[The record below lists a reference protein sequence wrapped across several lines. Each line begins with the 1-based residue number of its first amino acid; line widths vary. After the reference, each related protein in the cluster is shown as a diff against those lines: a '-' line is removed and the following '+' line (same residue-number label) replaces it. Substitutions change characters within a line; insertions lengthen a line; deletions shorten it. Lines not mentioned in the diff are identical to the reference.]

1 MDSGVTHNAGA
12 TEDGMV
18 GGSDPEFRWL
28 ERGEGEPV
36 VLLHGLMGRM
46 DHWEAVLEYLGDQ
59 CRPMALSL
67 PIFDARLGEVSI
79 PELARHVARFLD
91 ALDIPRAVVGG
102 NSLGGHVALELALSC
117 PDRVSGLILAG
128 SSGLFERGFTRGV
141 PRRPT
146 AEYVRA
152 KLEEVVYDR
161 ALVTPSWVESVR
173 QVANTRAC
181 ALRLVR
187 FAKAAKRDSIAERL
201 PALRVPTLLVWGMND
216 VVTPPDVGRRFNA
229 LIAESRLWLL
239 ARCGHVPMLER
250 PLPFNRVVADWLE
263 TTRLARERPARL
275 AGAGR

>member
-1 MDSGVTHNAGA
+1 MHGK
-12 TEDGMV
+12 
-18 GGSDPEFRWL
+18 SDPEFRWL

-46 DHWEAVLEYLGDQ
+46 DHWEAVLEHLGDQ

-146 AEYVRA
+146 ADYVRA

-161 ALVTPSWVESVR
+161 ALVTPAWVESVR
-173 QVANTRAC
+173 EVANTRSC

-187 FAKAAKRDSIAERL
+187 FAKAAKRHSIADRL
-201 PALRVPTLLVWGMND
+201 PALRLPTLLVWGMND
-216 VVTPPDVGRRFNA
+216 VVTPPDVGHRFNA
-229 LIAESRLWLL
+229 LIAASQLWLL

-250 PLPFNRVVADWLE
+250 PVPFNRVVTDWLE
-263 TTRLARERPARL
+263 ATRLERERPARL

>member
-1 MDSGVTHNAGA
+1 
-12 TEDGMV
+12 
-18 GGSDPEFRWL
+18 
-28 ERGEGEPV
+28 
-36 VLLHGLMGRM
+36 
-46 DHWEAVLEYLGDQ
+46 
-59 CRPMALSL
+59 
-67 PIFDARLGEVSI
+67 
-79 PELARHVARFLD
+79 
-91 ALDIPRAVVGG
+91 
-102 NSLGGHVALELALSC
+102 
-117 PDRVSGLILAG
+117 
-128 SSGLFERGFTRGV
+128 
-141 PRRPT
+141 
-146 AEYVRA
+146 
-152 KLEEVVYDR
+152 
-161 ALVTPSWVESVR
+161 VR

>member
-1 MDSGVTHNAGA
+1 MHG
-12 TEDGMV
+12 E
-18 GGSDPEFRWL
+18 SDPEFRWL

-46 DHWEAVLEYLGDQ
+46 DHWEAVLEHLGDQ

-67 PIFDARLGEVSI
+67 PLFDARLGEVSI

-146 AEYVRA
+146 ADYVRA

-161 ALVTPSWVESVR
+161 ALVTPAWVESVR
-173 QVANTRAC
+173 EVANTRSC

-187 FAKAAKRDSIAERL
+187 FAKAAKRHSIA
-201 PALRVPTLLVWGMND
+201 D
-216 VVTPPDVGRRFNA
+216 
-229 LIAESRLWLL
+229 
-239 ARCGHVPMLER
+239 
-250 PLPFNRVVADWLE
+250 LPFNRVVTDWLE
-263 TTRLARERPARL
+263 ATRLERERPARL